1 MDTSSITPEEI
12 ACISER
18 QGSIR
23 TAGKSKTAIHCA
35 DDSLAGSVSQRACVF
50 CGARVVLNPVTDAV
64 HLVKKSEELQYVPPE
79 TGMETY
85 IRIAQERGKI

>member
-1 MDTSSITPEEI
+1 MDTSSVTPGGE

-18 QGSIR
+18 QNSIL

-50 CGARVVLNPVTDAV
+50 CGAGW
-64 HLVKKSEELQYVPPE
+64 S
-79 TGMETY
+79 
-85 IRIAQERGKI
+85 